1 MAPFRAA
8 FVSTMGLAFILASSA
23 DAAPAR
29 KLRQSVA
36 APTKIMVYSKYRGA
50 NLFPP
55 GPVMYGYNEYLGDD
69 PDPFI
74 RLQLMR
80 DLGAHFGG
88 NF

>member
-1 MAPFRAA
+1 MSLPAKMIMVAA
-8 FVSTMGLAFILASSA
+8 AIAVALMSSA
-23 DAAPAR
+23 DAKSR
-29 KLRQSVA
+29 KQRKPVA
-36 APTKIMVYSKYRGA
+36 APTQLTVNPYARGA

-55 GPVMYGYNEYLGDD
+55 GPVMYGNEYLGDD

-88 NF
+88 TD